1 MCKKGLT
8 VRLSLQGDKKVMST
22 KINPVELAKAIFEG
36 KTNTGYLKGKGFK
49 KAYDKAIEEGDD
61 DFTYSGKTMKV
72 SDFKDLDEGDWE
84 VLKLGTGGEDVP
96 EEDLDVGSTAAKKA
110 KKAKEEKAKASSASG
125 KTVDHLNDSV
135 TLDVE
140 GMLEA
145 LFSGEDNI
153 NENFKVKARTIF
165 ESAVKA
171 RVKNVAIQLQKE
183 ANARVEAIVE
193 ANKEEL
199 TESLDDYLG
208 YVVEEWTKENQIA
221 IDRGIKSDIAESF
234 MMGLKNLF
242 EAHYIDMP
250 DEKYNM
256 VEATQEKTNEMEA
269 KLNEEIQ
276 SNVEL
281 HKQLQEAQCANTF
294 NHASNGL
301 AETQKEK
308 LAKLAEG
315 IDYDTVGQFA
325 QKLQVLKESYFR
337 SKVATGDTSGEIEM
351 QLNERNN
358 DVSEKAISDPSMRNY
373 SSYLDRQ
380 GLHNK

>member
-1 MCKKGLT
+1 
-8 VRLSLQGDKKVMST
+8 MST

-36 KTNTGYLKGKGFK
+36 KTETGFIKGKGFK
-49 KAYDKAIEEGDD
+49 QAYSKAIEEGEDE
-61 DFTYSGKTMKV
+61 FTYSGKTMKV

-84 VLKLGTGGEDVP
+84 VLKLASQDAEGKLQDDDAGT
-96 EEDLDVGSTAAKKA
+96 SAAKKQ

-125 KTVDHLNDSV
+125 KTVDHLSDSV
-135 TLDVE
+135 KLDVE

-145 LFSGEDNI
+145 LFTGEDNI
-153 NENFKVKARTIF
+153 NEDFKVKARTIF

-171 RVKNVAIQLQKE
+171 RVKDVAIQLEEE

-256 VEATQEKTNEMEA
+256 VEASQEKTNEMEA

-281 HKQLQEAQCANTF
+281 HKQLQEAQCASAF
-294 NHASNGL
+294 NNASDGL
-301 AETQKEK
+301 ADTQKEK

-315 IDYDTVGQFA
+315 IDYDTVSQFA

-337 SKVATGDTSGEIEM
+337 NKVASSDTSGEVEM
-351 QLNERNN
+351 QLNERSN
-358 DVSEKAISDPSMRNY
+358 DVSKTAISDPSMRNY

>member
-1 MCKKGLT
+1 
-8 VRLSLQGDKKVMST
+8 MST
-22 KINPVELAKAIFEG
+22 KINPVELAKEIFEG
-36 KTNTGYLKGKGFK
+36 KTKTGFIKGKGFK
-49 KAYDKAIEEGDD
+49 QALQLAVEEGDD
-61 DFTYSGKTMKV
+61 EFTYSGKTHKTA
-72 SDFKDLDEGDWE
+72 DFKDLDEADFE
-84 VLKLGTGGEDVP
+84 TIDFKTGGEDVP
-96 EEDLDVGSTAAKKA
+96 AADVDSAVKQG

-125 KTVDHLNDSV
+125 KIVDHLSDSV
-135 TLDVE
+135 ALDVD

-145 LFSGEDNI
+145 LFNDEEEI
-153 NENFKVKARTIF
+153 NEDFKTKARTIF

-171 RVKNVAIQLQKE
+171 RVKDVAVQLEEE
-183 ANARVEAIVE
+183 ANTRVEKIVE

-250 DEKYNM
+250 EEKYDM
-256 VEATQEKTNEMEA
+256 VEASEAKTEEMEA

-276 SNVEL
+276 NNVEL
-281 HKQLQEAQCANTF
+281 NKRLQEAQCTTAF
-294 NHASNGL
+294 NDASNGL
-301 AETQKEK
+301 ADTQKEK

-315 IDYDTVGQFA
+315 IDYDTVSQFA
-325 QKLQVLKESYFR
+325 QKLQILKESYFR
-337 SKVATGDTSGEIEM
+337 NKVSKGDTSGEVET
-351 QLNERNN
+351 LNEGN
-358 DVSEKAISDPSMRNY
+358 VKQKVISNPSMRNY
-373 SSYLDRQ
+373 SQYLDRQ